1 MLLTQSATFTDATV
15 WNQYGLPGLIIG
27 FLLVTFTFFG
37 RWFINRT
44 READQA
50 QQAFLDRVLAQ
61 HREERL
67 EWRDDSDRKAAEH
80 SAALRELHER
90 TLAACDRNTAACQA
104 LVDEIHALKWKTQE
118 R

>member
-1 MLLTQSATFTDATV
+1 MPPFADATV

-27 FLLVTFTFFG
+27 FLLVSFTFFA
-37 RWFINRT
+37 RWFLNRT

-67 EWRDDSDRKAAEH
+67 EWREDAERKAEQH
-80 SAALRELHER
+80 SESLRELQER
-90 TLAACDRNTAACQA
+90 TLAACDRNTDACQA
-104 LVDEIHALKWKTQE
+104 LIEEIHKLAARTT
-118 R
+118 